1 MVVVILLSLYSTRE
15 KYFPRKGVVFIY
27 YYILIYTMMKEVKAF
42 GRGAH
47 VLIPKEY
54 LGKTIEIRLPENSER
69 FLTSKEI
76 TNLIEIK
83 IEEAKGNY

>member
-1 MVVVILLSLYSTRE
+1 
-15 KYFPRKGVVFIY
+15 
-27 YYILIYTMMKEVKAF
+27 MKEVKAF